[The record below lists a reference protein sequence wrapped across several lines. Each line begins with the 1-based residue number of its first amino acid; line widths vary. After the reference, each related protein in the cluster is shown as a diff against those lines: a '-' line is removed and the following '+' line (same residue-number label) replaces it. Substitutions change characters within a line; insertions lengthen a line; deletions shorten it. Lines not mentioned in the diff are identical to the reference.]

1 MLNKNSLVT
10 DIKAAAQVINGKVP
24 NDKDQNFG
32 SDFRTARYAII
43 LLAALISPLF
53 EDSNIQIQ
61 NFTCVNYYRLERV
74 ARLLGLV
81 FDRARTAEKIYRD
94 LESKH
99 KVRFFKREN
108 RTFITFTKQGQKMYQ
123 ERLKQFQEL
132 DNYEKS
138 ILSLQ
143 NQYSEEKQGRGTSLA
158 KGIRIKP
165 REMKD
170 VKLIAGKLN

>member
-1 MLNKNSLVT
+1 M
-10 DIKAAAQVINGKVP
+10 IRAQKEQYVIELYKQDKTIINGKVP
-24 NDKDQNFG
+24 DVKDANFG

-43 LLAALISPLF
+43 LLAALMSPLF

-81 FDRARTAEKIYRD
+81 FDRARTAEKIYRN

-108 RTFITFTKQGQKMYQ
+108 RTFIPRNLVDIKYQ
-123 ERLKQFQEL
+123 
-132 DNYEKS
+132 N
-138 ILSLQ
+138 
-143 NQYSEEKQGRGTSLA
+143 
-158 KGIRIKP
+158 GI
-165 REMKD
+165 
-170 VKLIAGKLN
+170 VLITLTLL